1 MNPLTTTRHTIRLKD
16 GALRSAM
23 NACGIELMS
32 TLQRRTGLSRSQL
45 DHVET
50 GRKQPGPYFVGSL
63 LAALPK
69 RGFDDL
75 FEVVPAADPAHGSA
89 GS

>member
-1 MNPLTTTRHTIRLKD
+1 MIPLTAKRHTIRLKD

-23 NACGIELMS
+23 TACGIELMS
-32 TLQRRTGLSRSQL
+32 TLQQRTGLSRSQL

-63 LAALPK
+63 LAAVTPT

-75 FEVVPAADPAHGSA
+75 FEVVAENASTSQA
-89 GS
+89 